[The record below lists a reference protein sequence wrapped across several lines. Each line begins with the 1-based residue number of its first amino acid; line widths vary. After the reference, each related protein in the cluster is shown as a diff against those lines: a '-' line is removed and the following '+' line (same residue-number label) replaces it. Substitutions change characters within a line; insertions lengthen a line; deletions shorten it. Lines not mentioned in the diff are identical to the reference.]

1 LKYWETYSHEEFRP
15 AIAGTHDAIAAYCA
29 EVAGTKLDLDPELE
43 AAAIDHLLDSEP

>member
-1 LKYWETYSHEEFRP
+1 MRNFDLPLPER
-15 AIAGTHDAIAAYCA
+15 HDAIAAYCA